1 MKVSPAGVRLSIW
14 MAMFTF
20 LTTAIIGLRI
30 WAIYLTRRSFQAHD
44 YLVIIAYVST
54 CAMTGLNYWAVAN
67 GLGDHT
73 VNLSKDELTVQFK
86 ACRPYYPCTQIFLF

>member
-30 WAIYLTRRSFQAHD
+30 WAIYLTRRSFQVHD
-44 YLVIIAYVST
+44 YLVST
-54 CAMTGLNYWAVAN
+54 CTMTGLNYWAIAN

-73 VNLSKDELTVQFK
+73 VNLSKDELIVQFK
-86 ACRPYYPCTQIFLF
+86 ACQPYPSCIQIFLF